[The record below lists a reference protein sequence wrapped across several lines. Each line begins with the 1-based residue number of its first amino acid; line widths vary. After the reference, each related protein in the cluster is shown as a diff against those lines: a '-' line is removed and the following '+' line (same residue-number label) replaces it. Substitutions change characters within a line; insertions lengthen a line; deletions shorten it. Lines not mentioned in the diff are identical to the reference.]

1 MLDRAAENPR
11 KICKNV
17 LNESVNRKK
26 KIIKTWLFN
35 KMVYH
40 LTKHAEKYANNA
52 LFVFEPDLNE

>member
-26 KIIKTWLFN
+26 KIIKTWLSN
-35 KMVYH
+35 KMVYN
-40 LTKHAEKYANNA
+40 LTKHAEKYTNQCYIC
-52 LFVFEPDLNE
+52 V